1 MKDQAYYP
9 SWKNLSKYRQYF
21 AYFSEYI
28 RYSDWKSLQA
38 SLKLVLLNKPS
49 LEEWN
54 AKSAMGHFRIRK
66 GTTDFQF
73 INYAYEKKVRDFL
86 KQQVENHNIDGFI
99 DIGACIGEYDV
110 WLAGKGIPCV
120 AFEPVNHKAVQENI
134 TLNKVGDKVKLFAC
148 GLGSKQ
154 EKVNFNI
161 MSTVTGSSY
170 IDREND
176 KEGNIPIE
184 KLDDL
189 VPELGFDLDSKIIVK
204 LDVEG
209 METEVLEGAR
219 NFISQTPHLRIIFE
233 RYEGDN
239 TVNDKL
245 SSLADF
251 TFDRIDQFNYL
262 ATKK

>member
-9 SWKNLSKYRQYF
+9 SWRNLSKYRQYL

-28 RYSDWKSLQA
+28 RYNDWKSLQA

-49 LEEWN
+49 LNEWN
-54 AKSAMGHFRIRK
+54 AKSAMGLFRIRG

-73 INYAYEKKVRDFL
+73 INYAYEKRVRDFL
-86 KQQVENHNIDGFI
+86 KEQVENGNIDGFI

-110 WLAGKGIPCV
+110 WLGGKGIPCV
-120 AFEPVNHKAVQENI
+120 AFEPVNYKAVQENI
-134 TLNKVGDKVKLFAC
+134 TLNHVEDKVKLYAC
-148 GLGSKQ
+148 GLGSRQ

-170 IDREND
+170 IDRDND

-189 VPELGFDLDSKIIVK
+189 IPEIGFDLHSKIVMK

-219 NFISQTPHLRIIFE
+219 NFIGKADHLRIIFE

-245 SSLADF
+245 SSLANF

-262 ATKK
+262 ATKI

>member
-1 MKDQAYYP
+1 MKDAAYYP
-9 SWKNLSKYRQYF
+9 SWRNLSKYKQYF

-28 RYSDWKSLQA
+28 RYKDWNSLKA
-38 SLKLVLLNKPS
+38 SLKLVLLNKPTPNG
-49 LEEWN
+49 WN
-54 AKSAMGHFRIRK
+54 ATSAMGHFRIRP

-73 INYAYEKKVRDFL
+73 INYAYEKAVRNYL
-86 KQQVENHNIDGFI
+86 KQQLDQGKLDGFI

-110 WLAGKGIPCV
+110 WLGRLGVRCV
-120 AFEPVNHKAVQENI
+120 AFEPVNFRAVEENI
-134 TLNKVGDKVKLFAC
+134 KLNNVGDKVTLFAC
-148 GLGSKQ
+148 GLGSHQ
-154 EKVNFNI
+154 EKVNFNV

-170 IDREND
+170 IDRDNREG
-176 KEGNIPIE
+176 GNIPIE

-189 VPELGFDLDSKIIVK
+189 VTELGFAPGSLLVVK

-219 NFISQTPHLRIIFE
+219 QFIRQTPQLRIIFE

-251 TFDRIDQFNYL
+251 TFERLDRFNFL
-262 ATKK
+262 AIKK

>member
-9 SWKNLSKYRQYF
+9 SWKNLSKYGQYLS
-21 AYFSEYI
+21 YFKEYI
-28 RYSDWKSLQA
+28 RFYDWNSLKA

-49 LEEWN
+49 SKEWK
-54 AKSAMGHFRIRK
+54 AKSAMGLFRIRS

-73 INYAYEKKVRDFL
+73 INYAYEKRVRDFL
-86 KQQVENHNIDGFI
+86 KQEVAEHRLDGFI
-99 DIGACIGEYDV
+99 DIGACIGEYDI
-110 WLAGKGIPCV
+110 WLAGMGVPCV
-120 AFEPVNHKAVQENI
+120 AFEPVNYKAVQENI
-134 TLNKVGDKVKLFAC
+134 RLNNVADKVKLFSC
-148 GLGSKQ
+148 GLGSRQ

-170 IDREND
+170 IDRDSND
-176 KEGNIPIE
+176 EGNIPIE
-184 KLDDL
+184 KLDEL
-189 VPELGFDLDSKIIVK
+189 IPELGLDLKGQLVVK

-219 NFISQTPHLRIIFE
+219 NFIAQATNLRIIFE

-251 TFDRIDQFNYL
+251 TFERLDQFNYL
-262 ATKK
+262 AIKK